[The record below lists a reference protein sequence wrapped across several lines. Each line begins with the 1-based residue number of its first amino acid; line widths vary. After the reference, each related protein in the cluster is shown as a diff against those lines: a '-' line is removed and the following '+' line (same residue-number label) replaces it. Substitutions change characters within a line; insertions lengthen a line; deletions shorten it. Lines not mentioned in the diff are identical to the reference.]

1 MEIETAEQWFNC
13 MKTSSR
19 DSLQYVINRVNELFV
34 QKFLKL
40 TKNVKINLVRL
51 VREMAKYEMNSH
63 ACVSILLRVMV
74 GGDLSGLVFDLV

>member
-1 MEIETAEQWFNC
+1 

-40 TKNVKINLVRL
+40 TKNVKLNLLRL

-63 ACVSILLRVMV
+63 ACLCILLRLMV
-74 GGDLSGLVFDLV
+74 GGDLSRFVFDMFAPT